1 MSEPYRDLQTGVLV
15 NKLGIMSATD
25 LARAEYNITNL
36 RIAELTVTPVAGT
49 FDLDHLKA
57 IHKHLFSDVYEWA
70 GQTRTMNV
78 VKPDPEDPRWVSTFA
93 PAKTIHDVATSIRE
107 GLAEWKNLKELN
119 QKDFTTL
126 LATTYVTLNDMHPF
140 PEGNGRSTQTLL
152 VQLADEA
159 NYTVDYAKVRPDEW
173 NRAASRSTPQRQADD
188 PTVTRKGDP
197 TLIQDVFRR
206 IVEPLKERV
215 SPHDRDR

>member
-140 PEGNGRSTQTLL
+140 PEGNGRSKPCSHNWQMRPTTPWTMPRS
-152 VQLADEA
+152 DRTSGIGRHREA
-159 NYTVDYAKVRPDEW
+159 PHND
-173 NRAASRSTPQRQADD
+173 
-188 PTVTRKGDP
+188 
-197 TLIQDVFRR
+197 RR
-206 IVEPLKERV
+206 MIRL
-215 SPHDRDR
+215 